1 MKTNDRGTIS
11 LGTVTSNGFERST
24 GWNATENDGDV
35 LFSEQSE
42 RQVASSSLPLGLGEY
57 HLLADLPRLFRAYN
71 LPPPSLDNSR
81 STGGTKRYCW
91 SLRHNGALLSTFDDR
106 FESNDARFFLANA
119 NGHRFVHLGRIQR
132 NTEECFLE
140 SLLHR
145 TFCDSSG
152 NPILLLTFALE
163 LLATEVSF
171 HELGSKKSKC
181 KLREKVYM
189 YGR

>member
-1 MKTNDRGTIS
+1 MKTNDRGIIS

-91 SLRHNGALLSTFDDR
+91 SLRHNGALLSTFEDR

-119 NGHRFVHLGRIQR
+119 NGHALSTSGEFNETQMTVFSNRYYIEHSAI
-132 NTEECFLE
+132 FLPNQ
-140 SLLHR
+140 
-145 TFCDSSG
+145 FC
-152 NPILLLTFALE
+152 
-163 LLATEVSF
+163 
-171 HELGSKKSKC
+171 
-181 KLREKVYM
+181 Y
-189 YGR
+189 